1 VVGRLRSDVQSRRF
15 GGISRGWTNR
25 RGAIHTKERSH
36 VGLGDHGTPA
46 TGGTTS
52 RLGLPVAGP
61 IQTAPSGAPDYDGFD
76 DRLLAG
82 GDEADFDSIE
92 EVDAVARSVRKKG
105 LQYSAAILLLLLT
118 VPVLAWLGPR
128 WFARPVWGGLTLN
141 FLTVA
146 VLLHFAFVVVAILYA
161 RVANRS
167 EDEMLGRPEGDG

>member
-1 VVGRLRSDVQSRRF
+1 LD
-15 GGISRGWTNR
+15 
-25 RGAIHTKERSH
+25 
-36 VGLGDHGTPA
+36 DHGSVA
-46 TGGTTS
+46 TGGGAS
-52 RLGLPVAGP
+52 RLDPPVAGL
-61 IQTAPSGAPDYDGFD
+61 IQAPPSGAPDYSLD
-76 DRLLAG
+76 DRLLG
-82 GDEADFDSIE
+82 GVEADFDSIE

-105 LQYSAAILLLLLT
+105 LQYSAVILLLLLT

-146 VLLHFAFVVVAILYA
+146 VLMHFAFVAVAILYA

>member
-1 VVGRLRSDVQSRRF
+1 MD
-15 GGISRGWTNR
+15 
-25 RGAIHTKERSH
+25 
-36 VGLGDHGTPA
+36 DHGSVA
-46 TGGTTS
+46 TGGGAS
-52 RLGLPVAGP
+52 RLDPPVAGL
-61 IQTAPSGAPDYDGFD
+61 IQAPPSGAPDYSLD
-76 DRLLAG
+76 DRLLG
-82 GDEADFDSIE
+82 GVEADFDSIE

-105 LQYSAAILLLLLT
+105 LQYSAVILLLLLT

-146 VLLHFAFVVVAILYA
+146 VLMHFAFVAVAILYA

>member
-1 VVGRLRSDVQSRRF
+1 LD
-15 GGISRGWTNR
+15 
-25 RGAIHTKERSH
+25 
-36 VGLGDHGTPA
+36 DHGSVA
-46 TGGTTS
+46 TGGGAS
-52 RLGLPVAGP
+52 RLGPPVAGL
-61 IQTAPSGAPDYDGFD
+61 IQAPPSGAPDYSLD
-76 DRLLAG
+76 DRLLG
-82 GDEADFDSIE
+82 GVEADFDSIE

-105 LQYSAAILLLLLT
+105 LQYSAVILLLLLT

-146 VLLHFAFVVVAILYA
+146 VLMHFAFVAVAILYA